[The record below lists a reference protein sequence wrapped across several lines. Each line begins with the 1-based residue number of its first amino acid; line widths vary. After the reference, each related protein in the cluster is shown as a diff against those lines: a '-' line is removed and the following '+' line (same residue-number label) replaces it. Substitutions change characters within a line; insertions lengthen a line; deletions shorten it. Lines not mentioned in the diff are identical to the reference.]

1 MEVVGSMINSEKIY
15 GEQKDGEDVT
25 ENNLAMEVVK
35 FWDGDINKECNDE
48 EYTTDNA
55 AGSV

>member
-1 MEVVGSMINSEKIY
+1 MIYSEEIY

-25 ENNLAMEVVK
+25 ENNLAMEVVE

-48 EYTTDNA
+48 ENTTDNTT
-55 AGSV
+55 GSVQYS